1 MQTYFILETGTAAG
15 AATVREAPKRSEG
28 VISAGERMGVKIHEW
43 FFTLAPFDFIM
54 KVEAPNG
61 WQWELKSPPK
71 DATCCVVQSG
81 DVRYLRVA
89 PRAGRAT
96 AEFEVRIHHPEVR
109 GPEVKW
115 TQPSSSN
122 PVKFPF

>member
-54 KVEAPNG
+54 KVEAPNDETVAAFVMAINASG
-61 WQWELKSPPK
+61 NVHAKFYRAYTPGEWK
-71 DATCCVVQSG
+71 DI
-81 DVRYLRVA
+81 VA
-89 PRAGRAT
+89 RLP
-96 AEFEVRIHHPEVR
+96 
-109 GPEVKW
+109 
-115 TQPSSSN
+115 
-122 PVKFPF
+122 